1 MFTSELF
8 GYMHDYQGITGQVLT
23 GYTGFSM
30 GLVYLWK
37 RNIWL
42 NIFIHGAIDTI
53 SMFLLYKGLY
63 IA

>member
-1 MFTSELF
+1 
-8 GYMHDYQGITGQVLT
+8 MHDYQGITGQVLT